1 MVMAGRSI
9 AAARCTMPIR
19 SGSSTSPTGC
29 RSTPG
34 RPTIP
39 RSNRRRCSS
48 ASQRKARR
56 LHRWR
61 RPRKRLDGDV
71 FWPGPQRVVPANA
84 GTHTAWTHV
93 LALEQR
99 PFFNIEARGY
109 GFLRSQGRPGAS
121 WCRPW
126 LAGMPMTHPG
136 EKFYPEGVHWDDPI
150 ARGTLPDLLSK
161 ASVQYGAR
169 PAIEFRDRPISFTEL
184 EAMVEVAAS
193 AFLRAGYGKN
203 TSVALFLGN
212 SPDHPVN
219 FFGAL
224 KAGARIVPLS
234 PLDGER
240 ALSHKLGDSGAPI
253 LVTSDLSALLPMALK
268 FLEKG
273 LLDRLIVCE
282 DDNWGAVGNP
292 HTPIPANPAI
302 TTFRAFA
309 EGATK
314 PMQWPAIAADDV
326 ALLQYTGGTT
336 GLPKGAMLSHGN
348 LTSAVS
354 IYDVWGKAAR
364 AKRDAVERVIC
375 VLPLFHIYALT
386 VILLR
391 SLTRGDLISLH
402 QRFDVEAVMR
412 DIEVKRATAFPGV
425 PTMWIAIASL
435 PDLES
440 RDLSSLVSCGSGGAP
455 LPVEVA
461 RIFERK
467 VGMKLKS
474 GWGMTETCS
483 PGTGH
488 PKEGPDKPGSI
499 GLMLPGIEMDVVSL
513 EDPRQLMPVGEVGE
527 IRIRGPNVTKG
538 YWNRPKE
545 TAEAFVGD
553 RFLTGDIGYMD
564 EDGYFYLVDRKKDMI
579 ISGGFNVY
587 PSVIESAT
595 YEHPDV
601 EEVVVIGI
609 PDTYRGEAAKAFVK
623 LRRGAKTLDLEGLNA
638 FLADKIGRHEMP
650 TALEIRDSLPRT
662 PVGKLSK
669 KELIEEERKKHDEAP
684 APAPEPLKRARS

>member
-1 MVMAGRSI
+1 
-9 AAARCTMPIR
+9 
-19 SGSSTSPTGC
+19 
-29 RSTPG
+29 
-34 RPTIP
+34 
-39 RSNRRRCSS
+39 
-48 ASQRKARR
+48 
-56 LHRWR
+56 
-61 RPRKRLDGDV
+61 
-71 FWPGPQRVVPANA
+71 
-84 GTHTAWTHV
+84 
-93 LALEQR
+93 
-99 PFFNIEARGY
+99 
-109 GFLRSQGRPGAS
+109 
-121 WCRPW
+121 
-126 LAGMPMTHPG
+126 MTHPG
-136 EKFYPEGVHWDDPI
+136 EQFYPEGVHWDDPLT
-150 ARGTLPDLLSK
+150 RGTLPELSSK
-161 ASVQYGAR
+161 AAAKFAAR
-169 PAIEFRDRPISFTEL
+169 PAIEFRDRAISYTEL
-184 EAMVEVAAS
+184 ESLVEVAAS
-193 AFLRAGYGKN
+193 AYLRAGFGKN

-224 KAGARIVPLS
+224 KAGARVVHLS

-240 ALSHKLGDSGAPI
+240 ALSHKLSDSGARV
-253 LVTSDLSALLPMALK
+253 LVTSDLAALLPTALK

-282 DDNWGAVGNP
+282 DDHWGAVSNP
-292 HTPIPANPAI
+292 HTPIPDHPAI
-302 TTFRAFA
+302 VRFATFVQ
-309 EGATK
+309 GATT
-314 PMQWPAIAADDV
+314 PAQWPQISPDDV

-354 IYDVWGKAAR
+354 IYDVWGKKAQLERNAI
-364 AKRDAVERVIC
+364 ERVIC

-386 VILLR
+386 VIMLR
-391 SLTRGDLISLH
+391 SLARGDLISLH

-467 VGMKLKS
+467 TNIKLKS

-488 PKEGPDKPGSI
+488 PQEGPEKPGSI
-499 GLMLPGIEMDVVSL
+499 GLMLPGIEMDVVAL
-513 EDPRQLMPVGEVGE
+513 DDPGKVLPPGEVGE
-527 IRIRGPNVTKG
+527 IRIKGPNVTKG

-564 EDGYFYLVDRKKDMI
+564 RDGYFFLVDRKKDMI

-587 PSVIESAT
+587 PQMIEQAI
-595 YEHPDV
+595 YEHPAV
-601 EEVVVIGI
+601 QEVIVIGI
-609 PDTYRGEAAKAFVK
+609 PDDYRGEAAKAFVK
-623 LRRGAKTLDLEGLNA
+623 LRAGANSFTLDELKA
-638 FLADKIGRHEMP
+638 FLAGKLGKHEIP
-650 TALEIRDSLPRT
+650 AALDFVDELPRT
-662 PVGKLSK
+662 PVGKLSRH
-669 KELIEEERKKHDEAP
+669 ELRNQLSPPQP
-684 APAPEPLKRARS
+684 AQPRSQQLATGGRS